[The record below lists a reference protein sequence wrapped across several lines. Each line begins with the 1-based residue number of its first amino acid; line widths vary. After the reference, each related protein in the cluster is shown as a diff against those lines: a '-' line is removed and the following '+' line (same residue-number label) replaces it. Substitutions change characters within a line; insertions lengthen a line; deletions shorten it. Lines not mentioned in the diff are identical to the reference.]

1 MNEERATGLVLR
13 TRPFSET
20 SLILHWL
27 TPSLGRVATIAK
39 GARRA
44 KSPFRGKLDVFY
56 ELDISF
62 ARSRRSDLHTLRE
75 AVLRHTHP
83 SLRED
88 LHRLEQAAY
97 ATALIEQATETETPL
112 PAVFAMLRGL
122 LRHLD
127 LHAPAAPAV
136 LAFEIKFLDEFGLAP
151 PAAAGELSAGGRGLL
166 ETLRAVEW
174 TEVGRVQP
182 GAGLTRELGRY
193 LGVFL
198 LRHFDRVP
206 RARRAALLGPD
217 AP

>member
-1 MNEERATGLVLR
+1 MDERAQGIVLR
-13 TRPFSET
+13 VHPLTET
-20 SLILHWL
+20 SLIVRWL
-27 TPSLGRVATIAK
+27 TREHGRIATVAK

-44 KSPFRGKLDVFY
+44 KSPFRGKLDLFY
-56 ELDISF
+56 EADLVF
-62 ARSRRSDLHTLRE
+62 RRSRRSELH
-75 AVLRHTHP
+75 
-83 SLRED
+83 SLRELSLRD
-88 LHRLEQAAY
+88 THFLLRTELGCLQQASY
-97 ATALIEQATETETPL
+97 CSALIEQATETETPL

-136 LAFEIKFLDEFGLAP
+136 LAFEIKFLDELGLAP
-151 PAAAGELSAGGRGLL
+151 PAAAGELSAEGRGLL